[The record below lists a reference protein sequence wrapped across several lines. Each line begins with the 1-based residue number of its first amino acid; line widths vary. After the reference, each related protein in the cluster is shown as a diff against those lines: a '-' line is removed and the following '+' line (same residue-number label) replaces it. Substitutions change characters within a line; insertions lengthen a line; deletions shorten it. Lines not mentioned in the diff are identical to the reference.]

1 MHTCNPST
9 KEAEASLSYTVRNPP
24 PKFNQQSRKFALHIL
39 KEVRSQ
45 AHCPPE
51 IEDGVQ
57 AAWMIIRNKAERISP
72 IDFLQG
78 KGWTV
83 CFMELDIGSPSF
95 TEKFLSTLITGE
107 CFLDTCTI
115 SLSLIH
121 LQMARAVH
129 KSVPPHN
136 HVLLNQKR
144 AVFITMASGSAQWL

>member
-1 MHTCNPST
+1 M
-9 KEAEASLSYTVRNPP
+9 
-24 PKFNQQSRKFALHIL
+24 KFALHIL

-45 AHCPPE
+45 AYCPPE
-51 IEDGVQ
+51 IADRVQ
-57 AAWMIIRNKAERISP
+57 VVWMFIRNKAERISP

-136 HVLLNQKR
+136 RV
-144 AVFITMASGSAQWL
+144 AESEEGSVHYHGFWKCTVALKGWNHFCRGLQGLEKHTAMQRREKS

>member
-1 MHTCNPST
+1 M
-9 KEAEASLSYTVRNPP
+9 
-24 PKFNQQSRKFALHIL
+24 
-39 KEVRSQ
+39 
-45 AHCPPE
+45 
-51 IEDGVQ
+51 
-57 AAWMIIRNKAERISP
+57 
-72 IDFLQG
+72 
-78 KGWTV
+78 

-107 CFLDTCTI
+107 CFLDTCRI

-136 HVLLNQKR
+136 HVLLSQKR